1 MGIVLQVKDGGEAT
15 FNQIAALLERMERV
29 KDQWAARAES
39 VSRSSQGAQGPSSA
53 PSVSERAPPNHQAE
67 AWSPAAPGLVP
78 VPLDSQASQAPS
90 SDDVWRLGSLSE
102 KEKKKKRK
110 EVKDKDKEREGG
122 GREGRDGRE
131 VAETGFPS
139 AVSDSF
145 TQSAWPD
152 SGEAFAATDFGALG
166 AWGTN
171 AAANTASGFESWGRE
186 SSFQAAFGQ
195 SPPSGPGLSGPSGQ
209 EPFLEQTGKQKQEGL
224 DRTSNQSVAIPPTA
238 NVATPQV
245 LAQPGGEADA
255 PFFDSQSQTEI
266 KGSQSQKGQN
276 TQQTQ
281 LPLPLQ
287 GSPLQGFSRPS
298 GSSKAS
304 LYIELPFGSLPDDH
318 EAFKHLF
325 VRAAAE
331 ATNIAPSRI
340 RVHAIRVPDTATEV
354 LCYDPRTRLTS
365 RFGSDLIDVGT
376 HKWSGGVLAGDG
388 RIYCVPWTHPQV
400 LVIDCG
406 SASVFFLETSE
417 GTGCTAAS
425 LSEHKWRDCLLAPDG
440 CIYCVPWTAEAVL
453 RIDVVGGRATCFGD
467 LPPGES
473 KWAGAALGSD
483 GRIYCAPYD
492 SPSVLCIVPGP
503 APTATLLGN
512 LGPLRRKWRGAV
524 AAKNLIYMIPYNA
537 LEVLVVEPSKVEMK
551 PPEMAPEVLSSLGE
565 AQATARAIARYG
577 VDADDHEDEDGGHLE
592 D

>member
-1 MGIVLQVKDGGEAT
+1 MLQVKDGGEAT

-224 DRTSNQSVAIPPTA
+224 
-238 NVATPQV
+238 
-245 LAQPGGEADA
+245 
-255 PFFDSQSQTEI
+255 
-266 KGSQSQKGQN
+266 
-276 TQQTQ
+276 
-281 LPLPLQ
+281 
-287 GSPLQGFSRPS
+287 
-298 GSSKAS
+298 
-304 LYIELPFGSLPDDH
+304 
-318 EAFKHLF
+318 
-325 VRAAAE
+325 
-331 ATNIAPSRI
+331 
-340 RVHAIRVPDTATEV
+340 
-354 LCYDPRTRLTS
+354 
-365 RFGSDLIDVGT
+365 
-376 HKWSGGVLAGDG
+376 
-388 RIYCVPWTHPQV
+388 
-400 LVIDCG
+400 
-406 SASVFFLETSE
+406 VF
-417 GTGCTAAS
+417 
-425 LSEHKWRDCLLAPDG
+425 
-440 CIYCVPWTAEAVL
+440 
-453 RIDVVGGRATCFGD
+453 
-467 LPPGES
+467 
-473 KWAGAALGSD
+473 
-483 GRIYCAPYD
+483 
-492 SPSVLCIVPGP
+492 
-503 APTATLLGN
+503 
-512 LGPLRRKWRGAV
+512 
-524 AAKNLIYMIPYNA
+524 
-537 LEVLVVEPSKVEMK
+537 
-551 PPEMAPEVLSSLGE
+551 
-565 AQATARAIARYG
+565 
-577 VDADDHEDEDGGHLE
+577 
-592 D
+592 